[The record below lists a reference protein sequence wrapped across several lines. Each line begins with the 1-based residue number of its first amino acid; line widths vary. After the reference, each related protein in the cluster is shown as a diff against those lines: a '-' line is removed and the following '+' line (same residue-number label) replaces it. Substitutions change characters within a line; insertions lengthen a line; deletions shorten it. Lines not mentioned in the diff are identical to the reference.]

1 MCFVPALQR
10 SCLCPL
16 GAIRAAALL
25 VLLLSPATSKAQF
38 TSVREFMDQKA
49 EWPAWAA
56 DERRVQ
62 LAGRFHGRT
71 GDSFRLTK
79 LEIPCKLVPP
89 TKLPDRMRD
98 GQRIELHG
106 RLVDQDGRLQIMVSR
121 LSVRETEPEQLTR
134 LASEVSP
141 DAPDELLQ
149 LAARFVADAEFY
161 DDKSLR
167 DEIHS
172 VRGLAVT
179 ARRRLARGDLPA
191 LLKCRDEASDL
202 KADAG
207 LIDQLNF
214 EILVTRW
221 RQPNP
226 DAAAILNELRTA
238 DNGWDRQVP
247 EPPARLVQAFDR
259 DPLAA
264 YDSGSAED
272 RKALH
277 GLLYQTIRLKELQ
290 SQLNPDGSNGMQLAD
305 LVRREFP
312 AQVAIATALERREI
326 DWRLSRVEQLS
337 RQELQEL
344 YRLIRAGDLADRSP
358 QLLEDW
364 LGTQRKKFGDDT
376 IGGLLR
382 IADEYLFVAELSGSL
397 MHRDQGIDRLK
408 KAWQRATKDVPEDAG
423 QIQER
428 LQSLG
433 WDRLNDQWITIEQM
447 RQLPKDDVQLALR
460 EGRIVRGM
468 TKEQVVQSLGQPSRI
483 SRLTS
488 SAAVREIW
496 IYDDPGDAGLIVRFK
511 RPRKS
516 PATAGAAVVEEVAQI
531 SQSARP

>member
-1 MCFVPALQR
+1 MSSCFETALQR
-10 SCLCPL
+10 SYLCPL
-16 GAIRAAALL
+16 GVIRFVALL
-25 VLLLSPATSKAQF
+25 VLLLTPATSKAQF
-38 TSVREFMDQKA
+38 TSVREFMNLKA

-56 DERRVQ
+56 AERRVQ

-79 LEIPCKLVPP
+79 LEVPCQLVPP
-89 TKLPDRMRD
+89 AKLPDRMRD
-98 GQRIELHG
+98 GQRIELYG
-106 RLVDQDGRLQIMVSR
+106 RMVNQDGRMQIMVSR
-121 LSVRETEPEQLTR
+121 LSVRETEPEQLLR

-167 DEIHS
+167 AEIHS

-179 ARRRLARGDLPA
+179 ARRRLARGDLTA
-191 LLKCRDEASDL
+191 LLKCREEAKDL

-238 DNGWDRQVP
+238 DNGWDRQEP

-259 DPLAA
+259 DPVAA
-264 YDSGSAED
+264 FDSGSAED
-272 RKALH
+272 RRTLH

-382 IADEYLFVAELSGSL
+382 VADEYLFVAELSGSP

-408 KAWQRATKDVPEDAG
+408 KAWQRATKEVPEDAG

-428 LQSLG
+428 LQGLG

-496 IYDDPGDAGLIVRFK
+496 IYDDSGDAGLIVRFK
-511 RPRKS
+511 RART
-516 PATAGAAVVEEVAQI
+516 ATAALVEEVSRIQD
-531 SQSARP
+531 SEVP